1 MQKTCLATL
10 LAIFISTS
18 ISAAELI
25 ELTSKNYAEAGE
37 QKAVVIFHVNWG
49 RYWKC
54 AGLDNAQLQA
64 LTFSRIQTK
73 ESKSSDATI
82 PIETP
87 SKLVVKDSFVPYVLL
102 IEPGEYALSSFDVKV
117 ARSSSDVVH
126 LKGDAANLIKD
137 KKSIGGTFT
146 VAPGEIVYIGHFG
159 LDCAKEPFLWRYYI
173 EGRKDF
179 DRYVAGFRK
188 EFPFVQNKPVQFRL
202 FSTIMFGQAYSLE

>member
-1 MQKTCLATL
+1 
-10 LAIFISTS
+10 
-18 ISAAELI
+18 
-25 ELTSKNYAEAGE
+25 
-37 QKAVVIFHVNWG
+37 
-49 RYWKC
+49 
-54 AGLDNAQLQA
+54 
-64 LTFSRIQTK
+64 
-73 ESKSSDATI
+73 
-82 PIETP
+82 
-87 SKLVVKDSFVPYVLL
+87 
-102 IEPGEYALSSFDVKV
+102 V

>member
-117 ARSSSDVVH
+117 ARSSSDVGH